1 MPMSIKAV
9 VFDLDGT
16 LLNTLT
22 DLAASCNR
30 ALEQMGRPQRS
41 TDEIR
46 SFIGNGARML
56 CNRLVGLDAPTE
68 VVDQCLKLFQA
79 DYNIHLNDH
88 TAPYEGIMDM
98 LRVLLDNGVGCAVVS
113 NKYDAATKEICRLH
127 FGDLIPVAIGEGNG
141 IKKKPCPDGV
151 NKALSLLG
159 ASAHEALY
167 VGDSDTDVETAHNAN
182 LFCVGVTWGFRSR
195 MVLEMA
201 GAESIIDHP
210 SELVDIVLPD

>member
-1 MPMSIKAV
+1 MSIKAV

-30 ALEQMGRPQRS
+30 TLEQMGLPTR
-41 TDEIR
+41 TTEEIR
-46 SFIGNGARML
+46 SFIGNGARLL
-56 CNRLVGLDAPTE
+56 CNRLVGLDAPVE
-68 VVDQCLKLFQA
+68 VVDKCLKLFQA

-98 LRVLLDNGVGCAVVS
+98 LRVLRDKGIGCAVVS
-113 NKYDAATKEICRLH
+113 NKYDAATRAICQLH
-127 FGDLIPVAIGEGNG
+127 FSDLISVSIGEGNG
-141 IKKKPCPDGV
+141 ISKKPCPDGV

-159 ASAHEALY
+159 CSAREALY

-210 SELVDIVLPD
+210 SELLDIVLPD

>member
-1 MPMSIKAV
+1 MSIKAV

-30 ALEQMGRPQRS
+30 ALLQMGRAPRS

-46 SFIGNGARML
+46 SFIGNGARLL
-56 CNRLVGLDAPTE
+56 CHRAVGMDAPAD
-68 VVDQCLKLFQA
+68 VVDECLRRFQA
-79 DYNIHLNDH
+79 DYNIHLNDN
-88 TAPYEGIMDM
+88 TAPYAGIMEM
-98 LRVLLDNGVGCAVVS
+98 LGILRDKGIGCAVVS
-113 NKYDAATKEICRLH
+113 NKYDAATKSICALH

-141 IKKKPCPDGV
+141 IAKKPCPDGV
-151 NKALSLLG
+151 LKALSLLN
-159 ASAHEALY
+159 AAPHEALY
-167 VGDSDTDVETAHNAN
+167 VGDSDTDVETAHNAG

-201 GAESIIDHP
+201 GAESIIDSP
-210 SELVDIVLPD
+210 DELLDIVLQD

>member
-1 MPMSIKAV
+1 MSIKAV

-30 ALEQMGRPQRS
+30 ALEQMGRAQRT

-68 VVDQCLKLFQA
+68 VVDQCLQLFQA
-79 DYNIHLNDH
+79 DYNVHLNDH
-88 TAPYEGIMDM
+88 TAPYAGIMDM

-159 ASAHEALY
+159 CSAHEALY

-210 SELVDIVLPD
+210 DELLDIVLPD